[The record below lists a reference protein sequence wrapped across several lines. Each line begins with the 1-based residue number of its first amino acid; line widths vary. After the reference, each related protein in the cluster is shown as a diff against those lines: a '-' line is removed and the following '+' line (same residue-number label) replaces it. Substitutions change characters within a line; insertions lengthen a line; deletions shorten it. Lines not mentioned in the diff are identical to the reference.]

1 MASNNNNNELREE
14 LTQLQNK
21 VTRISNNTK
30 DAIISLKC
38 EVWKCNGNEPILIDG
53 KLPNPSRIGQLENKL
68 KELEEMW
75 NEDSDD
81 DSDDSDDSDDEMIGQ
96 LENRLKELE
105 EGLEEV
111 RKWSTDIETNKTRS
125 NGNRNRI
132 ANLESWRQ
140 SLGDGG
146 FVPPDGG
153 PGAGGGKRRK
163 RTRGKLQARSR
174 VKSRKKRRRK
184 RGGTRKN
191 AGPEKPIVGYYYR
204 INIYWPIGGTGPFT
218 EIRYENVIGKYMGL
232 ASEIFDGW
240 ADDERIP
247 IPPYVF
253 KTNSSDCE
261 EGCIG
266 EIISKIGPSTTYIN
280 GGRRKKRTKKRRKSR
295 RKSKG
300 RKRGR
305 KNLKKR
311 TKRRR

>member
-1 MASNNNNNELREE
+1 MESNNNNNELREE

-30 DAIISLKC
+30 DAITSLKC

-96 LENRLKELE
+96 LENKLKELE

-111 RKWSTDIETNKTRS
+111 RILRRSRSTDIETNKTRS

-140 SLGDGG
+140 QRFGDGG
-146 FVPPDGG
+146 FVPAEGNVG
-153 PGAGGGKRRK
+153 LGGGKRRK
-163 RTRGKLQARSR
+163 RTRGKLRA
-174 VKSRKKRRRK
+174 KSRAKSR
-184 RGGTRKN
+184 
-191 AGPEKPIVGYYYR
+191 
-204 INIYWPIGGTGPFT
+204 
-218 EIRYENVIGKYMGL
+218 
-232 ASEIFDGW
+232 
-240 ADDERIP
+240 
-247 IPPYVF
+247 
-253 KTNSSDCE
+253 
-261 EGCIG
+261 
-266 EIISKIGPSTTYIN
+266 
-280 GGRRKKRTKKRRKSR
+280 KKRRKSR

-300 RKRGR
+300 RKRRR

-311 TKRRR
+311 TKKRRR

>member
-1 MASNNNNNELREE
+1 MESNNNNNELREE

-30 DAIISLKC
+30 DAITSLKC

-53 KLPNPSRIGQLENKL
+53 KLPNPSRIGQLEESV

-96 LENRLKELE
+96 LENKLKELE

-111 RKWSTDIETNKTRS
+111 RILRRSRSTDIETNKTRS

-140 SLGDGG
+140 RLGDG
-146 FVPPDGG
+146 FVPPVEEGDDG

-163 RTRGKLQARSR
+163 RTRGKLRA
-174 VKSRKKRRRK
+174 KSRAKSR
-184 RGGTRKN
+184 
-191 AGPEKPIVGYYYR
+191 
-204 INIYWPIGGTGPFT
+204 
-218 EIRYENVIGKYMGL
+218 
-232 ASEIFDGW
+232 
-240 ADDERIP
+240 
-247 IPPYVF
+247 
-253 KTNSSDCE
+253 
-261 EGCIG
+261 
-266 EIISKIGPSTTYIN
+266 
-280 GGRRKKRTKKRRKSR
+280 KKRRKSR

-300 RKRGR
+300 RKRRR

-311 TKRRR
+311 TKKRRR